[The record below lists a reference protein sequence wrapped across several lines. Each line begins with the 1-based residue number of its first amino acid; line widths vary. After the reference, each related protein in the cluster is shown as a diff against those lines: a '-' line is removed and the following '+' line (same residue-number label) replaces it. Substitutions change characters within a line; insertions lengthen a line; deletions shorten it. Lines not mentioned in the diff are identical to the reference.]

1 MATFSTDET
10 IERMFKLYSVRT
22 MKELGEALSLKRGA
36 VSNWNVRQSI
46 PFEVLL
52 KVAEEK
58 NVSLDWLV
66 YGKEKQHQ
74 LDTSERM
81 LLTAFADLDD
91 SQKMQAVLFLGNL
104 ASSNSMVQGGSI
116 QQQNGGNGINLNQS
130 SVTVEKKSSSI

>member
-1 MATFSTDET
+1 
-10 IERMFKLYSVRT
+10 

-116 QQQNGGNGINLNQS
+116 QQQNGDNGINLNQS

>member
-104 ASSNSMVQGGSI
+104 ASSNSMVQGEHSATKWR
-116 QQQNGGNGINLNQS
+116 QWH
-130 SVTVEKKSSSI
+130 